1 MNGLELFLYTVVI
14 VVLGG
19 FIGWELFK
27 TKIKFGGYL
36 FVDKKSKLS
45 YAEFVSEDVF
55 NEEYIV
61 LQVEELS
68 INDDKEV

>member
-14 VVLGG
+14 VVLGC

-45 YAEFVSEDVF
+45 YAEFVSEGRDW
-55 NEEYIV
+55 
-61 LQVEELS
+61 
-68 INDDKEV
+68 EVSKT